1 VFGNLLSPIVQ
12 NDITLYTI
20 VCILSYFIGDIPFAF
35 ILSKMVKKVDIRYEG
50 EGNVGARNV
59 LHTLGKSYGI
69 LVGLLDFSKGV
80 VVALIC
86 LFFRLPFLVTFIAGF
101 SVVCG
106 HNFPIFLKFK
116 GGKGIATA
124 LGFLFGLFPFATFG
138 ALTLMLIAF
147 TIKRYYLFAMAIG
160 IGSLPVLWMPL
171 LKHSLKEIIAT
182 TLLLLFLGVKRIID
196 IPHMRRV
203 REASGWDKR

>member
-1 VFGNLLSPIVQ
+1 MIGNHLTVILQ
-12 NDITLYTI
+12 NDFILYITI
-20 VCILSYFIGDIPFAF
+20 WILSYLIGDIPFAF
-35 ILSKMVKKVDIRYEG
+35 ILSKRVKKVDIRYEG

-59 LHTLGKSYGI
+59 LHTIGKSYGI
-69 LVGLLDFSKGV
+69 LVGLLDFSKGF
-80 VVALIC
+80 VVALTC
-86 LFFRLPFLVTFIAGF
+86 LFLKIPFLVTFIAGF
-101 SVVCG
+101 SVVLG

-124 LGFLFGLFPFATFG
+124 LGFLCGLFPFPTFG

-147 TIKRYYLFAMAIG
+147 TIKRYYLFAMVIG

-171 LKHSLKEIIAT
+171 FKHSFKEIIAT
-182 TLLLLFLGVKRIID
+182 TLLLLFLGMKRIFD

-203 REASGWDKR
+203 KEASGWDKR